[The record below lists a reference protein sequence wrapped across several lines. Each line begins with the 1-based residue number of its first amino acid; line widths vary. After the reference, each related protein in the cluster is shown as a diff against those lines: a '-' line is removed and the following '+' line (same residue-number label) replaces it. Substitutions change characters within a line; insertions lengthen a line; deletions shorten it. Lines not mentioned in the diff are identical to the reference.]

1 MQVEGVAFSDAVMIV
16 VDSAMSI
23 VGIYDNAGT
32 DLSSALLSRS
42 LDNLCTQKQ
51 PFFGA
56 EALEALAQHGVW
68 AGTLNHCSARQ
79 SPPLHVSAYALWSDT
94 HTIDYYVLL
103 LKRTVS
109 VQKRRDRPWP
119 WPVTQIDPLTK
130 LPDRSCLIAT
140 LDEHLSGAHRQK
152 GFTALLFIAFDD
164 LARFNDAFGFDVDD
178 QLIVQLSKSVK
189 SLLGEDDT
197 LARVGNYQFVVVT
210 ENLHAVE
217 EAEDLAGRILHM
229 LSEPLTVGAN
239 MFYISASIGISLAPI
254 DADNA
259 YKLLKS
265 AENTVRRMQH
275 EGKNQIAFSHHRIET
290 SYEESVQLMADL
302 PAAIENGEIYFVYQC
317 QYSYAEERFVG
328 AEILA
333 RWRHHDYGEVSPEL
347 FIPLA
352 EQSGMIEPL
361 TIKAL
366 IDAAKMFAALEQR
379 GITDFSLSVN
389 ISPVFLMNSHF
400 IETIRFLLDYYDL
413 SGKALNFEITEETLI
428 RNMANLTQRL
438 EAIRQMGIRIEVDD
452 YGTGYTS
459 LNYIANLPI
468 DSLKVDRSFVGDID
482 KDRKRRALL
491 KAIVDMSHAMDIDV
505 IVEGVETQEEDEII
519 RTFEAMTVQ
528 GYHYCEPMV
537 FDDLLAKLKQQ

>member
-1 MQVEGVAFSDAVMIV
+1 MQVEEAAFSDAAMIV

-23 VGIYDNAGT
+23 VGIYDDKGA
-32 DLSSALLSRS
+32 DLNSGFLSRP
-42 LDNLCTQKQ
+42 LDTLCARKRH
-51 PFFGA
+51 FFA
-56 EALEALAQHGVW
+56 TDALDALARHGVW
-68 AGTLNHCSARQ
+68 RGTVDHCVDTQKPARHVTAFALRNSLNA
-79 SPPLHVSAYALWSDT
+79 
-94 HTIDYYVLL
+94 IDYYLL
-103 LKRTVS
+103 LLDHALPI
-109 VQKRRDRPWP
+109 QKIDDRS

-130 LPDRSCLIAT
+130 LPDRSCLIAALQERLT
-140 LDEHLSGAHRQK
+140 GAHRQK
-152 GFTALLFIAFDD
+152 EFTALLFITFDD

-189 SLLGEDDT
+189 SLLNADDL

-210 ENLHAVE
+210 QKLHGVE
-217 EAEDLAGRILHM
+217 EVERFAGRILHM
-229 LSEPLTVGAN
+229 LSEPLTIGAN
-239 MFYISASIGISLAPI
+239 MFYVSASIGISLAPI

-265 AENTVRRMQH
+265 AENTVHRMQQ
-275 EGKNQIAFSHHRIET
+275 EGKNQVAFSHHRVET
-290 SYEESVQLMADL
+290 SYDESVQLMADL

-317 QYSYAEERFVG
+317 QYSYAKERFVG

-333 RWRHHDYGEVSPEL
+333 RWRHPDYGEVSPEL

-366 IDAAKMFAALEQR
+366 IDAAKMFAAFEQR
-379 GITDFSLSVN
+379 SISDFSLSVN
-389 ISPVFLMNSHF
+389 ISPKFLMSSHF
-400 IETIRFLLDYYDL
+400 IETIRFLLENYDL
-413 SGKALNFEITEETLI
+413 SGKALNFEVTEETLI

-438 EAIRQMGIRIEVDD
+438 EAIREMGVRIEVDD

-459 LNYIANLPI
+459 LNYLANLPI
-468 DSLKVDRSFVGDID
+468 DRLKVDRSFVCDIE
-482 KDRKRRALL
+482 KERKRRALL

-505 IVEGVETQEEDEII
+505 IVEGVETRQEDEVI

-528 GYHYCEPMV
+528 GYYYCQPLA
-537 FDDLLAKLKQQ
+537 FDDLLTKLNRQ